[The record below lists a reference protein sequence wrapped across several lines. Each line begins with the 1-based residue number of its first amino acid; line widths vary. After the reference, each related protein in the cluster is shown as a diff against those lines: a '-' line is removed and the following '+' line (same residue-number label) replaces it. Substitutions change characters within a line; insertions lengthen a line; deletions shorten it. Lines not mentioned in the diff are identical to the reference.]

1 MFTKPPLSDR
11 LIQGN
16 FRTRRTTMRK
26 FTSMLIV
33 TMVAMIA
40 LVACSSDK
48 GESGSTTGTDNVNF
62 KVGMMIDSGTID
74 DKSFNQGTWE
84 GILAYTKDHKG
95 VKGQHVQ
102 PNGETTAD
110 YLSAA
115 DNLMMAGNNVI
126 IAPGFK
132 FEEAI
137 TELQTANPEVSF
149 VILDGEPATMAEN
162 TTAIYFAEHEA
173 GFLAGVAAALQSQ
186 TGKVG
191 FIGGM
196 KIPAVERFGWGYLA
210 GVAYANE
217 NYATNV
223 EVVDYQY
230 QGTFYDVQGGQMM
243 AGGMYDKGIDIIF
256 SAAAAVGNG
265 VINEAKARTEA
276 GNKVYVI
283 GVDVD
288 QYDEG
293 LMNDGSS
300 VVLTSAIKRIDVAVY
315 DTLKAYG
322 EGNFPGGQIITMDA
336 KTNGVG
342 LPETNP
348 NLTTDTQ
355 AKVDE
360 TLAEI
365 QSGALVVPV
374 TAEELDT
381 FLSEVG
387 YQANTINYK

>member
-191 FIGGM
+191 FIGGV

-210 GVAYANE
+210 GVAYAND

-276 GNKVYVI
+276 GDKVYVI

-374 TAEELDT
+374 TGEELDT

>member
-1 MFTKPPLSDR
+1 
-11 LIQGN
+11 
-16 FRTRRTTMRK
+16 MRK
-26 FTSMLIV
+26 ITSMLMV
-33 TMVAMIA
+33 TIITVMA
-40 LVACSSDK
+40 LVACSNDK
-48 GESGSTTGTDNVNF
+48 TGSGSTTGTDQANF

-84 GILAYTKDHKG
+84 GILKYTEDHKG

-115 DNLMMAGNNVI
+115 DNLIMAGNNVVV
-126 IAPGFK
+126 APGFK

-137 TELQTANPEVSF
+137 TELQEANPEVSF
-149 VILDGEPATMAEN
+149 VILDGQPKTMADN
-162 TTAIYFAEHEA
+162 TVSIYFAEQEA

-196 KIPAVERFGWGYLA
+196 KIPAVERFGWGYVA
-210 GVAYANE
+210 GIAYANQT
-217 NYATNV
+217 YGTSV

-276 GNKVYVI
+276 GEQVYVI

-293 LMNDGSS
+293 LMNDGTS
-300 VVLTSAIKRIDVAVY
+300 VVLTSAIKRIDNAVY
-315 DTLKAYG
+315 DALKAYG
-322 EGNFPGGQIITMDA
+322 ENEFPGGEIITMNA

-342 LPETNP
+342 LPENNP

-355 AKVDE
+355 EKVDE
-360 TLAEI
+360 TLAKI
-365 QSGALVVPV
+365 QEGQLIVPV
-374 TAEELDT
+374 TAEQLDT
-381 FLSEVG
+381 FLSDAG
-387 YQANTINYK
+387 YETKTINYK

>member
-1 MFTKPPLSDR
+1 
-11 LIQGN
+11 
-16 FRTRRTTMRK
+16 MRK

-84 GILAYTKDHKG
+84 GILAYTDDHKG

-210 GVAYANE
+210 GVAYANK

-276 GNKVYVI
+276 GEKVYVI

-374 TAEELDT
+374 TGEELDT
-381 FLSEVG
+381 FLAEVG

>member
-84 GILAYTKDHKG
+84 GILAYTDDHKG

-230 QGTFYDVQGGQMM
+230 QGTFHDVQGGQMM

-276 GNKVYVI
+276 GDKVYVI

-374 TAEELDT
+374 TGEELDT